1 MRKKEFLY
9 RLFVIFEGIFYTF
22 KKQNR
27 MSANLLELAKGYLTN
42 EVVEKASSFLG
53 EDSSKTKSAFEHMLP
68 ALMGGMLSKGN
79 DKNGAAELFNMVS
92 KPEFGGGLL
101 GNLGGLFS
109 QGESSSKTLDLGGQL
124 LGSLFGNK
132 LGGMTDL
139 ISAASGLKSGSTSS
153 LMKLG
158 LPILMSVIG
167 KKVKTDGL
175 GLDGFMKLLGGQQEF
190 VQKAAPAGFMDK
202 MLGTLGV
209 GSLGAAAVS
218 AVSGIGN
225 KAGDVA
231 GSVSKSVSDTAHS
244 AKSTA
249 TNVANSAKATVSGG
263 GNNNNKKKGGL
274 ARILPLL
281 LVLGALVLAFLAFQ
295 KCGGK
300 AKEGLD
306 ATVGAA
312 KDGVTAVGD
321 VAKDGV
327 NAVGDAAKDG
337 LDATVGAVED
347 LGDAVYSGGKDLIGK
362 TAKGFE
368 HLGSFVGRK
377 LKGGVELVIPSKGG
391 EAQMLD
397 FIEGKDN
404 VSDDKTQGWINLRR
418 VLFQTGSANLDAKS
432 KAQIDN
438 IVAIMKAYPNIHL
451 KVGGYTDNVG
461 NPANNLKLSDARAKA
476 VMTEIVKNGIDASR
490 LDAEGYG
497 EQHPVA
503 DNNTEEGK
511 QLNRRVAVRITKK

>member
-1 MRKKEFLY
+1 M
-9 RLFVIFEGIFYTF
+9 FVIFEGIFYTF
-22 KKQNR
+22 KKQNK

-42 EVVEKASSFLG
+42 EVVEKASSFIG
-53 EDSSKTKSAFEHMLP
+53 EDSSKTKSAIEYMLP

-92 KPEFGGGLL
+92 KPEFSGGLL
-101 GNLGGLFS
+101 NNLGGLFS
-109 QGESSSKTLDLGGQL
+109 QGESSNKALDLGGNL

-132 LGGMTDL
+132 LGGVTDL

-153 LMKLG
+153 LLKLG

-175 GLDGFMKLLGGQQEF
+175 GLDGFMKLLGGQQDF

-218 AVSGIGN
+218 AVSGIGS

-231 GSVSKSVSDTAHS
+231 GSVSKSVSNTA
-244 AKSTA
+244 KTTA
-249 TNVANSAKATVSGG
+249 TNVANSAKSTVTGG
-263 GNNNNKKKGGL
+263 GNNGNKKKGGL

-281 LVLGALVLAFLAFQ
+281 LVLAALALAFLAFQ

-312 KDGVTAVGD
+312 KEGVTAVGD
-321 VAKDGV
+321 AAKEGVNTVGDIAKDGA
-327 NAVGDAAKDG
+327 NAVGDAAS
-337 LDATVGAVED
+337 ATVGVVED

-368 HLGSFVGRK
+368 NLGAFVGRK
-377 LKGGVELVIPSKGG
+377 LKGGVELVIPSKGS

-397 FIEGKDN
+397 FIESKDK
-404 VSDDKTQGWINLRR
+404 VGEDKTQGWINLRR

-438 IVAIMKAYPNIHL
+438 IVAIMNAYPNIHL
-451 KVGGYTDNVG
+451 KVGGYTDNTG
-461 NPANNLKLSDARAKA
+461 NAASNVKLSDARAKA
-476 VMTEIVKNGIDASR
+476 VMAEIVKNGIDASR
-490 LDAEGYG
+490 LAAEGYG
-497 EQHPVA
+497 DKHPVA
-503 DNNTEEGK
+503 SNDTPEGR
-511 QLNRRVAVRITKK
+511 QENRRVAVRITKK